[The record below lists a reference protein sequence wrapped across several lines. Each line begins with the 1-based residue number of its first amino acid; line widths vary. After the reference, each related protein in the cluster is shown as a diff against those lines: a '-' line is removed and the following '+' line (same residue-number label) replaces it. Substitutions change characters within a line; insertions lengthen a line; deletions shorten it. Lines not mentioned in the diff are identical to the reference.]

1 MIVPIQTYMAVQ
13 MKMGF
18 AMPMMVGTTLS
29 LVIVVISVLLGPETK
44 GKTLTADLEVAEAA
58 AAT

>member
-1 MIVPIQTYMAVQ
+1 

-44 GKTLTADLEVAEAA
+44 GKKLTADLEVAEAA